1 MKIVLLNANPAV
13 SRLATLALNKMGYEY
28 VEIGDVSE
36 LEGVFDV
43 LIIDSDID
51 VKETNLKE
59 FANKI
64 LYLSSKHSP
73 TFENADRILP
83 KPFLPTEFI
92 TIVEYLAGKVRDAED
107 SGKVSVSGFE
117 FMSDP
122 VEDIL
127 KEEMMKTETDEF
139 ALDNE
144 LGEFLQ
150 DSAPQSKE
158 SAFDEL
164 NEIVKAIDDMDES
177 SESLQEDDL
186 NLDDLIDEVVKFD
199 EPDEFEIDA
208 KEEKFDDIEGI
219 LDAEDTDDPAEKFGA
234 ADELEDVKFETI
246 DEPEDAE
253 DKFELD
259 FDGSIEDIKH
269 QIDEIDGMDEEIKDE
284 PANFDAARDA
294 KDAEDD
300 DDPADKFDAADEL
313 GDVKSE
319 TQDEAEPDTMGFTVE
334 ESEDEPEAVQNFTR
348 TQDND
353 KFLIE
358 ETDEQEDIFADEEMK
373 FEPEERDAQAED
385 DALSEFDIA
394 LEAIKD
400 EPADD
405 ENLTQ
410 DIFDEESAEDI
421 FDEESAED
429 IFDDFEQDMQE
440 ISEPEAAQ
448 NEPEIAHKPHP
459 SEYGDIEQISEK
471 DMALA
476 LNESGFEGGEAA
488 NLSSQKAQTTSK
500 INELKAQISDAVA
513 KNLENSLQ
521 DGELRE
527 ALKNLN
533 IKINISFEEK

>member
-219 LDAEDTDDPAEKFGA
+219 LDAEDTDDPAEKF
-234 ADELEDVKFETI
+234 
-246 DEPEDAE
+246 
-253 DKFELD
+253 
-259 FDGSIEDIKH
+259 
-269 QIDEIDGMDEEIKDE
+269 
-284 PANFDAARDA
+284 
-294 KDAEDD
+294 
-300 DDPADKFDAADEL
+300 DAADEL

-319 TQDEAEPDTMGFTVE
+319 TQDEAGPDTMGFTVE

-394 LEAIKD
+394 LETIKD

-421 FDEESAED
+421 FA
-429 IFDDFEQDMQE
+429 DFEQDMQE

-448 NEPEIAHKPHP
+448 NEPETAHKPHP

>member
-28 VEIGDVSE
+28 VEIGDASE
-36 LEGVFDV
+36 LSGVFDV

-234 ADELEDVKFETI
+234 ADELGDVKFE
-246 DEPEDAE
+246 
-253 DKFELD
+253 
-259 FDGSIEDIKH
+259 
-269 QIDEIDGMDEEIKDE
+269 M
-284 PANFDAARDA
+284 
-294 KDAEDD
+294 
-300 DDPADKFDAADEL
+300 
-313 GDVKSE
+313 
-319 TQDEAEPDTMGFTVE
+319 QDEAEPDTMGFTVE

-373 FEPEERDAQAED
+373 FEPEERDAQTED

-421 FDEESAED
+421 FA
-429 IFDDFEQDMQE
+429 DFEQEEQE

-448 NEPEIAHKPHP
+448 NEPETAHKLHP

-500 INELKAQISDAVA
+500 INELKAQISDTVA

>member
-219 LDAEDTDDPAEKFGA
+219 LDAEDAGDQAE
-234 ADELEDVKFETI
+234 
-246 DEPEDAE
+246 
-253 DKFELD
+253 
-259 FDGSIEDIKH
+259 
-269 QIDEIDGMDEEIKDE
+269 
-284 PANFDAARDA
+284 
-294 KDAEDD
+294 
-300 DDPADKFDAADEL
+300 KFDAADEL

-348 TQDND
+348 MQDND

-421 FDEESAED
+421 FA
-429 IFDDFEQDMQE
+429 DFEQDVQE

-448 NEPEIAHKPHP
+448 NEPEIAHKLHP

-476 LNESGFEGGEAA
+476 LNESGFKGGEAA

>member
-127 KEEMMKTETDEF
+127 KEETMKTETDEF

-219 LDAEDTDDPAEKFGA
+219 LDAEDAGDTAE
-234 ADELEDVKFETI
+234 
-246 DEPEDAE
+246 
-253 DKFELD
+253 
-259 FDGSIEDIKH
+259 
-269 QIDEIDGMDEEIKDE
+269 
-284 PANFDAARDA
+284 
-294 KDAEDD
+294 
-300 DDPADKFDAADEL
+300 KFDAADEL

-348 TQDND
+348 TQDSD

-421 FDEESAED
+421 FA
-429 IFDDFEQDMQE
+429 DFEQDIQE

>member
-1 MKIVLLNANPAV
+1 MM
-13 SRLATLALNKMGYEY
+13 R
-28 VEIGDVSE
+28 
-36 LEGVFDV
+36 
-43 LIIDSDID
+43 
-51 VKETNLKE
+51 
-59 FANKI
+59 
-64 LYLSSKHSP
+64 
-73 TFENADRILP
+73 
-83 KPFLPTEFI
+83 
-92 TIVEYLAGKVRDAED
+92 YLAGKVRDAED

-219 LDAEDTDDPAEKFGA
+219 LDAEDTDDTAEKFGA

-300 DDPADKFDAADEL
+300 DDTAEKFDAADEL
-313 GDVKSE
+313 
-319 TQDEAEPDTMGFTVE
+319 
-334 ESEDEPEAVQNFTR
+334 ED
-348 TQDND
+348 
-353 KFLIE
+353 
-358 ETDEQEDIFADEEMK
+358 
-373 FEPEERDAQAED
+373 
-385 DALSEFDIA
+385 
-394 LEAIKD
+394 
-400 EPADD
+400 
-405 ENLTQ
+405 
-410 DIFDEESAEDI
+410 
-421 FDEESAED
+421 
-429 IFDDFEQDMQE
+429 
-440 ISEPEAAQ
+440 
-448 NEPEIAHKPHP
+448 AH
-459 SEYGDIEQISEK
+459 
-471 DMALA
+471 
-476 LNESGFEGGEAA
+476 
-488 NLSSQKAQTTSK
+488 
-500 INELKAQISDAVA
+500 
-513 KNLENSLQ
+513 
-521 DGELRE
+521 
-527 ALKNLN
+527 
-533 IKINISFEEK
+533 

>member
-144 LGEFLQ
+144 LGKFLQ

-219 LDAEDTDDPAEKFGA
+219 LDAEDTDDPAEKFG
-234 ADELEDVKFETI
+234 
-246 DEPEDAE
+246 
-253 DKFELD
+253 
-259 FDGSIEDIKH
+259 
-269 QIDEIDGMDEEIKDE
+269 
-284 PANFDAARDA
+284 
-294 KDAEDD
+294 
-300 DDPADKFDAADEL
+300 AADEL

-421 FDEESAED
+421 FA
-429 IFDDFEQDMQE
+429 DFEQEEQE

-448 NEPEIAHKPHP
+448 NELETAHKPHP